1 MKFFSRHKE
10 SLIALMLGAIV
21 IIALNVLMLQYH
33 YDSWTNPKVGFWSAF
48 WNRFE
53 ISGFDSYTYIVISKW
68 RPLYALSRH
77 PLLAVML
84 WPLSQLNAWLMEA
97 THINCA
103 IFIVAA
109 VWGAASLCS
118 WMLMYKLMRN
128 FLALGSGISLLLTAY
143 FYSFSHVMLTIFVP
157 DHMTLSLTLIMTAI
171 YLAAKAI
178 HAGKPIPLWQSL
190 LLTFVAT
197 GVTTTNIVK
206 VAIAEFFTMFRRKN
220 LMAIATRFM
229 AYLIP
234 LAIIGAAYYYQ
245 SRTTQIEEKR
255 YSENIIRKRSMK
267 DSVFAEQI
275 RRSKASHAEV
285 RSRQL
290 IDMSIVTNTEYHID
304 RLPSLVENVFG
315 EGFILH
321 KEYALKDANRKRPV
335 LVRYD
340 SWHYYAFEAVI
351 VALFLAGV
359 WFGRR
364 ERLMWI
370 AGSMF
375 LFDMLLHVG
384 LNFASA
390 DVYIMTAHWAF
401 VVPIATA
408 YLLKA
413 ASRHSGMQTILVGL
427 IVFLT
432 AFMWMHNVQII
443 AQHIL

>member
-1 MKFFSRHKE
+1 
-10 SLIALMLGAIV
+10 
-21 IIALNVLMLQYH
+21 
-33 YDSWTNPKVGFWSAF
+33 
-48 WNRFE
+48 
-53 ISGFDSYTYIVISKW
+53 
-68 RPLYALSRH
+68 
-77 PLLAVML
+77 
-84 WPLSQLNAWLMEA
+84 
-97 THINCA
+97 
-103 IFIVAA
+103 
-109 VWGAASLCS
+109 
-118 WMLMYKLMRN
+118 
-128 FLALGSGISLLLTAY
+128 
-143 FYSFSHVMLTIFVP
+143 
-157 DHMTLSLTLIMTAI
+157 
-171 YLAAKAI
+171 
-178 HAGKPIPLWQSL
+178 
-190 LLTFVAT
+190 
-197 GVTTTNIVK
+197 
-206 VAIAEFFTMFRRKN
+206 
-220 LMAIATRFM
+220 
-229 AYLIP
+229 
-234 LAIIGAAYYYQ
+234 
-245 SRTTQIEEKR
+245 
-255 YSENIIRKRSMK
+255 MK

-340 SWHYYAFEAVI
+340 SWHYYAFEAVV